1 MGLDFDIYQFCKK
14 LRQSKPPYDCPV
26 QTCDKVYKSICGLQ
40 YHLYN
45 FNHDGEQSNPPS
57 NSAPARKKS
66 KTPRADGAR
75 PKFPTTPDAAGSPV
89 REGLTYAEA
98 QKMVEIDVGGRI
110 QRINICDTLEIMS
123 KDEFDRSVA
132 AGLADCG
139 RLDSAMKMSC
149 TSLGSIG
156 GISSIMVPQSMSSS
170 VGDDRGG
177 KLPEPTFR
185 CIENYDIPDAPE
197 RPNSYIR
204 FIERSPDELDAEVE
218 YDMDEE
224 DVAWLNIIN
233 NQREA
238 NSLPPVSMET
248 FELLM
253 DRFEKESYFEVDVS
267 RTFQM
272 QTNGKDAG
280 AVIDDDAVCCICMD
294 GECQNSNVILFCD
307 MCNLAVHQDCYG
319 VPYIP
324 EGQWWCRRCLQSP
337 SRAVDCVLCPNNGG
351 AFKQTDQGHWAHVVC
366 ALWIPEVRFANTVF
380 LEPIDSI
387 ETIPPARWKL
397 TCYICKQRGVGA
409 CIQCHKT
416 NCYAAFHVTCA
427 QQAGLFMKMD
437 TVRDSNGLM
446 TSGLQGEST
455 VLVQKTAFCDLH
467 TPPDSEARPRVREKG
482 DAKEESRLKMKKA
495 RKILAQKRSSIP
507 VISIPT
513 IPPERIIEI
522 AMLVDMPQRNYF
534 IKRLIS
540 YWTLKRQN
548 RNGVPLLRRLQAT
561 HQARPD
567 ERPVGEKVASKSELC
582 QQLKYWQCLRQDLE
596 RARLLCE
603 LVRKREKLK
612 KEYVK
617 MKERTLEYELHPLV
631 CFLRRVL
638 EMIQSRDAGEIFSE
652 PVDPGEVPDYG
663 DVVKR
668 PMDLST
674 MRQKLES
681 FHYKDLDEFEA
692 DFSLMLHNCMAY
704 NSKETVFYRAAV
716 KMRDQGGA
724 ILRQARRDLDNI
736 GFDPESGI
744 MLPERPRPN
753 GQTADDRIV
762 EEVDRVLNSEE
773 RKSLSPQA
781 NLTKLLELLDKC
793 QKLHHGILRAKR
805 SRYIK
810 KEITK
815 IRRRLAFERS
825 GSIPGRKVGKT
836 LPKEPMVI
844 TPRGRHRSL
853 TKPLAITT
861 PNYKVIKSPR
871 RKSTEASSDVQMKS
885 EDGFESDTEHED
897 TSGEGENMN
906 ASIISTKEEE
916 DEEEEEEQ
924 AAKEEEEEME
934 VAEEKVEG
942 VEEEDEEGPTP
953 LKAEAEVPSASATTP
968 VANGG
973 EGVVAAGPKRKG
985 RRKLNRKV
993 EEGDPPALVGA
1004 NVAVPTPLPPPVEEI
1019 KEEEPTLKEPPPNKR
1034 SSTSG
1039 IPYQTRKSALQQ
1051 QLAEAAALVASDNM
1065 HSGDTRGSRRQS
1077 TRRQSVSTPAAITP
1091 RSRRGVA
1098 AVTPGSST
1106 EAAKTTP
1113 AVTRSGREVK
1123 EPIGKPVP
1131 RLIKGNKTSTPK
1143 AGVAPVTPKVPS
1155 EQEKEEQPSP
1165 LVSPRLSRGENNT
1178 SVDESELPKRGRR
1191 KKIPK
1196 RQWDDDVSSPR
1207 PQGEPVAA
1215 KVSAVQRRSS
1225 SQQQLTGT
1233 TSTPDMRKSPLRP
1246 RQPTP
1251 DNSSPQVAG
1260 NTRLQAPSAQPLPP
1274 SNSQPSQAASKGNAT
1289 STLKT
1294 PGVGGKPTSSAG
1306 KGTPVAGKP
1315 TSSQSSTT
1323 KPLGSALLLNSSTT
1337 SPSST
1342 TAASPLSSPML
1353 TTPTKSSA
1361 AAPGES
1367 PALPLTQ
1374 SQQQQQVS
1382 SGGST
1387 GSPSGVNRRTAVLFT
1402 RKAAAAAFRKPDVP
1416 TPAAPKRRVG
1426 RPRKNLDAALGSV
1439 GTNAVLSSSNP
1450 LLMSSGPQLGG
1461 IGDANVKSQ
1470 GQSKGSATLGGSA
1483 TSSPQLSSNTN
1494 AADPASSPIIAPLP
1508 FSESFR
1514 VYRSGGDIPAE
1525 TDEDS
1530 QSDSSSS
1537 SCSSSG
1543 SSSGSGDEGAGS
1555 SGAEEDDDDE
1565 RMGPHGR
1572 SRHRPPSES
1581 SADEGAGG
1589 GRGGEGGSGGP
1600 TSSSHRHALVPGQ
1613 QLSCGVVPLKPLD
1626 LVWAKC
1632 RGYPWYPALIIDPK
1646 MPKTGILHNGVPI
1659 PAAPA
1664 DVLALSL
1671 NYSEPVF
1678 LVLFFDTKRTWQWL
1692 PRNKLEPLG
1701 MSTELDESKLTESR
1715 KPTERK
1721 AVRKAFQ
1728 EAMQYQCQVNGQ
1740 SAGTSFGSQVSLQP
1754 LTASVPVTN
1763 SVSSLSHPPS
1773 QASVTL

>member
-1 MGLDFDIYQFCKK
+1 MGLDFDIYQFCKR

-45 FNHDGEQSNPPS
+45 FNHDGELSNPPS
-57 NSAPARKKS
+57 NPAPARKKS
-66 KTPRADGAR
+66 KTPRADGAHR
-75 PKFPTTPDAAGSPV
+75 PKFPSTPDIGSSPV

-123 KDEFDRSVA
+123 KEEFDRSVA

-139 RLDSAMKMSC
+139 RLDSSMKMSC
-149 TSLGSIG
+149 SSLGGIG
-156 GISSIMVPQSMSSS
+156 GISSMMVPQSMSSS

-177 KLPEPTFR
+177 KLPEPSFR
-185 CIENYDIPDAPE
+185 CIENYDIPDAPD

-233 NQREA
+233 GQREA
-238 NSLPPVSMET
+238 NSMPPVSMET

-267 RTFQM
+267 RAFQM

-446 TSGLQGEST
+446 ASGLQGESA

-482 DAKEESRLKMKKA
+482 DAKEESRQKMKKA

-534 IKRLIS
+534 IQRLIS

-567 ERPVGEKVASKSELC
+567 ERPAGEKVASKSELC

-617 MKERTLEYELHPLV
+617 MKEKTLEYELRPMV

-674 MRQKLES
+674 MRQKLEN
-681 FHYKDLDEFEA
+681 FHYKDIDEFEA

-724 ILRQARRDLDNI
+724 ILRQARRDLDII
-736 GFDPESGI
+736 GFDPETGI

-753 GQTADDRIV
+753 GQSADDAIV

-773 RKSLSPQA
+773 RKNMSPQA
-781 NLTKLLELLDKC
+781 NLSKLLELLDKC
-793 QKLHHGILRAKR
+793 QKLHHPILRAKR
-805 SRYIK
+805 MRYVK

-815 IRRRLAFERS
+815 LRRRLALERS
-825 GSIPGRKVGKT
+825 GSIPGRKVGRPPSKDAASAH
-836 LPKEPMVI
+836 KE
-844 TPRGRHRSL
+844 TPTSISGRGRHRSL
-853 TKPLAITT
+853 SKGTSVTT
-861 PNYKVIKSPR
+861 PIAKVPR
-871 RKSTEASSDVQMKS
+871 RKSTEASSDVHMKS
-885 EDGFESDTEHED
+885 EDGFDSDSEHEGS
-897 TSGEGENMN
+897 SGEGEDVS
-906 ASIISTKEEE
+906 ALAVSTKEEE
-916 DEEEEEEQ
+916 EEEEVE
-924 AAKEEEEEME
+924 AKEEEEEGSTMME
-934 VAEEKVEG
+934 V
-942 VEEEDEEGPTP
+942 DEAPAPPSPAAPDTP
-953 LKAEAEVPSASATTP
+953 STAEAST
-968 VANGG
+968 
-973 EGVVAAGPKRKG
+973 GPRRKG
-985 RRKLNRKV
+985 RRKSSRKV
-993 EEGDPPALVGA
+993 VEEADAPPET
-1004 NVAVPTPLPPPVEEI
+1004 TPVSHLPSAEEI
-1019 KEEEPTLKEPPPNKR
+1019 KEEEGEVKEPPAKR
-1034 SSTSG
+1034 LSS
-1039 IPYQTRKSALQQ
+1039 YQTRKSAMKQ
-1051 QLAEAAALVASDNM
+1051 QLEEAAVIATPDSVPETVADA
-1065 HSGDTRGSRRQS
+1065 RGSRRLS
-1077 TRRQSVSTPAAITP
+1077 TRRQSLGIPAVVTP
-1091 RSRRGVA
+1091 RSRRGVTPA
-1098 AVTPGSST
+1098 GSAVPGPVESAKSS
-1106 EAAKTTP
+1106 P

-1123 EPIGKPVP
+1123 EPLGKPVP
-1131 RLIKGNKTSTPK
+1131 RLAKVSKALASPAAKGAAAQPS
-1143 AGVAPVTPKVPS
+1143 KVQA
-1155 EQEKEEQPSP
+1155 EQEQDQLPSP
-1165 LVSPRLSRGENNT
+1165 VISPRLSRGENDT
-1178 SVDESELPKRGRR
+1178 SVDEAEMPKRGRR

-1196 RQWDDDVSSPR
+1196 RQWGENATSPR
-1207 PQGEPVAA
+1207 PPSEPVPA

-1225 SQQQLTGT
+1225 TQQQSSGGT
-1233 TSTPDMRKSPLRP
+1233 PTTTDLKKSPLRP
-1246 RQPTP
+1246 RQATP
-1251 DNSSPQVAG
+1251 DSASPQVAG
-1260 NTRLQAPSAQPLPP
+1260 NTRLQGPSSAQPHATSTPH
-1274 SNSQPSQAASKGNAT
+1274 PSQAIAAAKGNSTSAPKSQGIASKPASAAAKGTLAT
-1289 STLKT
+1289 
-1294 PGVGGKPTSSAG
+1294 GKPTF
-1306 KGTPVAGKP
+1306 
-1315 TSSQSSTT
+1315 SQSSAT
-1323 KPLGSALLLNSSTT
+1323 KPMGGGSTVLLNASST
-1337 SPSST
+1337 SPPSAVAT
-1342 TAASPLSSPML
+1342 SPLSTPML
-1353 TTPTKSSA
+1353 STPTKSPA
-1361 AAPGES
+1361 DS
-1367 PALPLTQ
+1367 PALPLSQ
-1374 SQQQQQVS
+1374 SQQQQQQVS

-1416 TPAAPKRRVG
+1416 TPTAPKRRVG

-1439 GTNAVLSSSNP
+1439 GNTAALSASNP
-1450 LLMSSGPQLGG
+1450 LLMPSGPQLGV
-1461 IGDANVKSQ
+1461 IGDGSIKSHS
-1470 GQSKGSATLGGSA
+1470 QSAKGAAAGTLGANSS
-1483 TSSPQLSSNTN
+1483 SSPQLSSSAN
-1494 AADPASSPIIAPLP
+1494 AADPSASPAITPLP

-1525 TDEDS
+1525 TDDDS

-1537 SCSSSG
+1537 TISSSG

-1555 SGAEEDDDDE
+1555 SGAEDDDE
-1565 RMGPHGR
+1565 DEDERGPHSR
-1572 SRHRPPSES
+1572 SRLRPPSES
-1581 SADEGAGG
+1581 SADEAGGG
-1589 GRGGEGGSGGP
+1589 GRGGECGPGGTASSG
-1600 TSSSHRHALVPGQ
+1600 HRHASTPGQ

-1671 NYSEPVF
+1671 NYTEPVF

-1728 EAMQYQCQVNGQ
+1728 EAVQYQCQVNGQ
-1740 SAGTSFGSQVSLQP
+1740 TGSAVFGSQVSLQP
-1754 LTASVPVTN
+1754 LGGASVPVAN
-1763 SVSSLSHPPS
+1763 SVSSLAHPS
-1773 QASVTL
+1773 GQTSVAMQ